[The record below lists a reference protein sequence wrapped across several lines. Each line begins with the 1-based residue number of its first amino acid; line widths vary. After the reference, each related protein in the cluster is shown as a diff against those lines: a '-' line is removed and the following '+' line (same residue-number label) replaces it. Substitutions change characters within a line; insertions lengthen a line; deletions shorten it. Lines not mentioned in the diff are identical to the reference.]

1 MKYRGSTCKRK
12 YFKYVDKYT
21 DAYKYEYKCT
31 FSIAGRV
38 PVRDRWSLPGG
49 RLCPEKRQFKEQ
61 TVDEVGKA
69 NTVLQAHMM
78 MIIPVRDRRLKGRR
92 PVYQNLPQVCTW

>member
-1 MKYRGSTCKRK
+1 MLRQTRNLTSDIPGCRCKSHGQRRVK
-12 YFKYVDKYT
+12 AEDEVDEASREQKLEFK
-21 DAYKYEYKCT
+21 
-31 FSIAGRV
+31 
-38 PVRDRWSLPGG
+38 
-49 RLCPEKRQFKEQ
+49 EKRQFKEQ